1 MEIRRITKQA
11 VKLNKDLERKY
22 NFMSN
27 ENLIGRCI
35 DTIELDESLFTHYYA
50 KWSGA
55 TGEVFATEDFI
66 KVEFEHDID
75 IIERKIILDGI
86 DYVFYLASAS
96 DLKKSS
102 AIFIKESL
110 VDTLGSELI
119 KNATGDIVS
128 RLQGM
133 DVVINKIQAYI
144 SFMFSGAI
152 KTNIEPKIVVI
163 EEPQY
168 KYTGLHTVL
177 KSVDTL
183 EFKEEVIE
191 TNLIA
196 FDGQGIMSLELAE
209 RIRKELNS
217 NREDKKQL
225 EHINWITFRLFT
237 IGGKGMCVAV
247 NIKEQLQKVWMQF
260 GDSEGLKMFNERL
273 YVKDIYGQWHD
284 VHSID
289 MILNQSQTKL
299 IKYFKSN
306 EDIED
311 AKNQVADDFKSIVNS
326 LYVCKHNENTLRTDS
341 TRMNYQFLQALSMT
355 PNDISE
361 LTKSDKGM
369 LEQALT
375 DIDSM
380 LIVNN
385 LVEIREENDNEETV
399 SNSFNLALDL
409 VKYDETFLKDKTV
422 LEQIRRLYMSKIKK
436 LSYGRVFIN
445 DMAYRLCVQDP
456 QPYMNFIATRDME
469 TARNSDCL
477 QAGEYSVVG
486 RPENQ
491 KVVMGRN
498 PLSSHQEMIRFNNKR
513 NAYIDSLGYKCDS
526 MIIFNSYDA
535 TPSRMSG
542 MDFDG
547 DVAGVIVDDIIYN
560 SVIELDTPIFFNTFD
575 GDKVEN
581 KYSKENIIE
590 ITKMTA
596 GDKIGSLALGNAGL
610 MNRVNEVPYY
620 DTRTNEVLYLDDIYA
635 KEQEE
640 ILKTW
645 DMEGN
650 INNSVWESINKL
662 ESDGTI
668 INGIFS
674 MDDKQMKDYL
684 KERHS
689 KFRYEQFLV
698 LYAQQCAIDASKTGV
713 DVPENIK
720 QEIKKISERPYFI
733 CFTGDNRRYDKYRN
747 SVLDVYA
754 RYTFNEFNQK
764 RIHLLDEIDIAL
776 GLDVTKDKSFKNTN
790 VVRDLFK
797 RASVHANEEKVK
809 ALLYYIK
816 PRFDEYGRN
825 RQELRHYKDN
835 KDYYYTAHEKY
846 SREMRVFLKEYYDN
860 CKENVNGFTLEDL
873 TRAIYIL
880 DKPSKYI
887 LEFIPELLI
896 YNVAKLNDR
905 RKTFEVGNTNCD
917 GKVITLGN
925 KVYTVVYRN
934 IALGELERNVQPHS
948 LQIMKRRQLAIGSL
962 LEMKSS
968 YGVDF
973 ELDREY
979 TLIRKV
985 DNRHLF
991 KVVDSNGMILDN
1003 VRLSQG
1009 SSEFKEDI
1017 NELKVVIESY
1027 KSVSK
1032 TKKYMSWYVKRSI

>member
-1 MEIRRITKQA
+1 MEIKRITKQA
-11 VKLNKDLERKY
+11 VKLNKDLERGY

-27 ENLIGRCI
+27 EKLIGRCI

-50 KWSGA
+50 IWSGA

-66 KVEFEHDID
+66 KVEFEHDVD
-75 IIERKIILDGI
+75 IIERKIVLDGVN
-86 DYVFYLASAS
+86 YVFYLASAS

-110 VDTLGSELI
+110 VDTLGNELI

-144 SFMFSGAI
+144 SFMFSGAT
-152 KTNIEPKIVVI
+152 KTNIEPKVVVI

-168 KYTGLHTVL
+168 KYTGLHTIL
-177 KSVDTL
+177 KNIDTL
-183 EFKEEVIE
+183 EFKEETIE
-191 TNLIA
+191 TTLSA

-209 RIRKELNS
+209 RIRQELNL

-225 EHINWITFRLFT
+225 DYINWITFRLFT
-237 IGGKGMCVAV
+237 IGGKGMCIAV
-247 NIKEQLQKVWMQF
+247 DIKEQLEKVWMQF
-260 GDSEGLKMFNERL
+260 GDSEGLKKLNERL
-273 YVKDIYGQWHD
+273 YVKDIYGAWHD
-284 VHSID
+284 VDSVD
-289 MILNQSQTKL
+289 MILNESQTKL
-299 IKYFKSN
+299 IKYFDSN

-311 AKNQVADDFKSIVNS
+311 AKNQVPDDFKGIINS
-326 LYVCKHNENTLRTDS
+326 LYVCKHNDNTLRTDS
-341 TRMNYQFLQALSMT
+341 TRMNYQFLQALAIT
-355 PNDISE
+355 ANDISE
-361 LTKSDKGM
+361 LTKNDKGM

-385 LVEIREENDNEETV
+385 LAEIQEEDEEETA

-409 VKYDETFLKDKTV
+409 VKYDESFLKDKTV
-422 LEQIRRLYMSKIKK
+422 LEQVRRLYMSKIKK

-469 TARNSDCL
+469 TARTAECL

-486 RPENQ
+486 RPESQ

-498 PLSSHQEMIRFNNKR
+498 PLSSHQEMIRFDNKR
-513 NAYIDSLGYKCDS
+513 NKYIDSLGYKCNS

-547 DVAGVIVDDIIYN
+547 DVAGVIVDDVIYN
-560 SVIELDTPIFFNTFD
+560 SVVELDTPVFFNTFD
-575 GDKVEN
+575 GEKVEN
-581 KYSKENIIE
+581 KYSKENIIA
-590 ITKMTA
+590 ITKKTA

-610 MNRVNEVPYY
+610 MNKVNEVPYY
-620 DTRTNEVLYLDDIYA
+620 DTRTNEIVYLDDIYT

-645 DMEGN
+645 DMKSN
-650 INNSVWESINKL
+650 IKNLVWDSINKL

-668 INGIFS
+668 VNGIFN
-674 MDDKQMKDYL
+674 MNNEQMKDYL
-684 KERHS
+684 KERHA
-689 KFRYEQFLV
+689 KFRYEQYLV

-713 DVPENIK
+713 DVPDNIK

-733 CFTGDNRRYDKYRN
+733 CLTADNRRFDKYRN
-747 SVLDVYA
+747 SVLDAFA

-764 RIHLLDEIDIAL
+764 RMHLIDEINVSL
-776 GLDVTKDKSFKNTN
+776 GEDVTKDKSFKNTN
-790 VVRDLFK
+790 VIRDLFK
-797 RASVHANEEKVK
+797 RASIDADDDKVQI
-809 ALLYYIK
+809 LLNYMK
-816 PRFDEYGRN
+816 PRFDEYSKN

-835 KDYYYTAHEKY
+835 KGYYYTAHEKY
-846 SREMRVFLKEYYDN
+846 SREMRMFLKEYYDN
-860 CKENVNGFTLEDL
+860 CKNNVNGFTLEDL

-880 DKPSKYI
+880 EKPSKYI
-887 LEFIPELLI
+887 LEFMPELLI

-905 RKTFEVGNTNCD
+905 RKTFEVGNLNCG

-925 KVYTVVYRN
+925 KVYTVVYKDVV
-934 IALGELERNVQPHS
+934 IGELERNVQPHS
-948 LQIMKRRQLAIGSL
+948 LQIMKKRQLAIGSL
-962 LEMKSS
+962 LEMKAT
-968 YGVDF
+968 YGIDF
-973 ELDREY
+973 ELDKEYILRRRE
-979 TLIRKV
+979 

-991 KVVDSNGMILDN
+991 QVIDSNGVILDN
-1003 VRLSQG
+1003 IRLSQG
-1009 SSEFKEDI
+1009 TNEFKEDVK
-1017 NELKVVIESY
+1017 ELKIIIESH
-1027 KSVSK
+1027 KAISK
-1032 TKKYMSWYVKRSI
+1032 TKKYETWYIKRCV